1 MPRCHLFHRF
11 SLPKSARLATAV
23 LGLAAAVVLAG
34 LPRPVDAQVTGET
47 APALMGRVAELYRQ
61 GGFAEALPVARQLV
75 ETARRQF
82 GPGTQGYGQALYA
95 LGNLLGELGEYP
107 EAERYLRQSDETYVR
122 AGGPAIEHAQVRIVL
137 AGIMG
142 FQNRRS
148 EAVTLMRAAAA
159 DFVAAAGPDD
169 PRTIRVLNNL
179 AQTLQLD
186 GRSREAEPIL
196 RRLLDS
202 LTKRNDD
209 HFQLGVV
216 HSNLAAV
223 LAELDRRDESLEH
236 ARRSVDHLRRHDGGS
251 SPYLAVA
258 LNNLAQRMSGHGP
271 EVEALLRE
279 SLAVTERTFGTRNAS
294 YATALANLAELLAN
308 NGKHAEAERLAA
320 QVVSTFEAMLGPSHP
335 KTASGL
341 RLQAALAA
349 ARGAWKEADRLYSR
363 VNELAVTHLQQGG
376 FGESRT
382 GASAYGLDASDFT
395 GQLRVLHRRG
405 TTDPAVQA
413 RAFLLAQR
421 AQSTVTAAAVG
432 KMAARFAAGTGE
444 LAAIVREQQRLRPA
458 HAALEESVIGLI
470 ARGPGGAPRL
480 ADARAELA
488 RIDGELSRL
497 EARLAAE
504 FPQYSRLVTAEPVSL
519 DDARAMLTDD
529 EVLVMFVEIG
539 ARFGMPAESHVLAL
553 TKAGLRW
560 HVLDLPQRPAGWRVP
575 TLRCGLDE
583 QAWRN
588 APQVCEQLT
597 GRTWSDGDG
606 RPPFRLARA
615 YEMYRELFGPI
626 EDLLRAPGGRWRH
639 ILVQP
644 VGALQVIPLHTLVT
658 APPDEDVPATEN
670 GYRKARWLGTRQP
683 MTTLPSIASLY
694 ALRRL
699 AGPSRAVD
707 PYLGF
712 GNPLLRGRD
721 GRDTSAETR
730 GGCEPRPGSGDVA
743 RPLIASAAR
752 LGRDGLADVAELRRL
767 APLPETVDELCA
779 VSRLLGGD
787 GDGSVVVGADAT
799 EARVKE
805 LSANGALARARIL
818 HFATHGLLAQES
830 QRVAGGPA
838 QPALVMSPPA
848 SATPAD
854 DGLLTDV
861 EIAELRLDADWVVL
875 SACNTAAGSGG
886 VDTLS
891 GLARAFF
898 YAGARSMLVSHWPV
912 ESLAAVTLVTGAF
925 EELRSSPGLGRAEA
939 MRRSMAAVIE
949 KPGHAHP
956 SAWAPFVVVGEGG
969 AISGR

>member
-1 MPRCHLFHRF
+1 MPRCRLFQ
-11 SLPKSARLATAV
+11 LIALLKSARLATAV
-23 LGLAAAVVLAG
+23 LGLAAAVPLAC
-34 LPRPVDAQVTGET
+34 LPHPVGAQIAGET
-47 APALMGRVAELYRQ
+47 APALMSRVADLYRQ
-61 GGFAEALPVARQLV
+61 GRFAEALPIARQLV
-75 ETARRQF
+75 ETARHQF

-107 EAERYLRQSDETYVR
+107 EAERYLRQSDETYAR

-159 DFVAAAGPDD
+159 DFVGVAGPDD

-209 HFQLGVV
+209 HLQLGIV

-223 LAELDRRDESLEH
+223 LAELDRDDESLQH
-236 ARRSVDHLRRHDGGS
+236 ARRSVEHLRKLDGGQ
-251 SPYLAVA
+251 SPYLAIA
-258 LNNLAQRMSGHGP
+258 LNNLAQRMAGYGP
-271 EVEALLRE
+271 DVEAMLRE
-279 SLAVTERTFGTRNAS
+279 SLSVIERAFGTRNPN
-294 YATALANLAELLAN
+294 YATALANLAEVVAKK
-308 NGKHAEAERLAA
+308 GDHAEADRLAA

-335 KTASGL
+335 KTASGV

-349 ARGAWKEADRLYSR
+349 ARGAWAEADRLYSR

-376 FGESRT
+376 FGESRS
-382 GASAYGLDASDFT
+382 GASAYGLDASDFAAH
-395 GQLRVLHRRG
+395 LRVLQRIG
-405 TTDPAVQA
+405 ADDPAIQA

-421 AQSTVTAAAVG
+421 AQSSVTAAAVG

-458 HAALEESVIGLI
+458 RAALEESVIGLI

-519 DDARAMLTDD
+519 DDARAILAGD
-529 EVLVMFVEIG
+529 EVLVMFVELG
-539 ARFGMPAESHVLAL
+539 ARLGLPAESHVLAL

-560 HVLDLPQRPAGWRVP
+560 HVLDLPERPAGWRVP

-588 APQVCEQLT
+588 APQLCEQLT
-597 GRTWSDGDG
+597 GRTWSDGGG

-615 YEMYRELFGPI
+615 HELYRELFGPI
-626 EDLLRAPGGRWRH
+626 EDLLRGPDGRWRH

-644 VGALQVIPLHTLVT
+644 AVALQVIPLQALVT
-658 APPDEDVPATEN
+658 APPDEDIPATED
-670 GYRKARWLGTRQP
+670 GYRAAHWLGTRQP

-699 AGPSRAVD
+699 AGPSLAVD

-721 GRDTSAETR
+721 GLDTSAETK
-730 GGCEPRPGSGDVA
+730 GGCEPRPGSGDVV

-779 VSRLLGGD
+779 VARLLGG
-787 GDGSVVVGADAT
+787 GDGSVVVGARAT

-805 LSANGALARARIL
+805 LSATGALARARIL

-830 QRVAGGPA
+830 QRVVGGPA
-838 QPALVMSPPA
+838 QPGLVMSPPA
-848 SATPAD
+848 AATPAD

-886 VDTLS
+886 ADTLS

-912 ESLAAVTLVTGAF
+912 ESLAAVALVTGAF

-939 MRRSMAAVIE
+939 MRRSMTEVIG